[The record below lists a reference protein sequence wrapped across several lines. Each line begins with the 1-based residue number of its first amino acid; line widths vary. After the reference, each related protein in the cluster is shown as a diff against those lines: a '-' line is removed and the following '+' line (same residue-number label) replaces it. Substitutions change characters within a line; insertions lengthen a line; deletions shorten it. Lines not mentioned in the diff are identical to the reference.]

1 MKWDIFLAKKI
12 MNIFNKYISYRTAS
26 KFENWHN
33 LFSENNNFI
42 IHRLSNGTILKL
54 YKDSILS
61 KLIYEGFENKELL
74 FIDKFLKPGD
84 TFFDIG
90 SNIGLHSIFASAKLK
105 SNGRIYAFEPSIKT
119 FNRLNENVLLN
130 NLNSTIQ
137 TFQIGISNKNETLI
151 LNVSEDGHDAWNSFS
166 KLLHINLTL
175 KEEIS
180 VKRLDDFIFDN
191 SIKPDTVTFI
201 KIDVEGWELHVLSGL
216 EKLIYSKDF
225 NPIFLIEFTE
235 ENAFR
240 TGYSCRD
247 IYLYLV
253 SKGYRWYDYNEVD
266 NEVYESPLKAYYP
279 YENLIA
285 LKPEQLENLKKRLQA
300 E

>member
-1 MKWDIFLAKKI
+1 MNIDILLAKKI
-12 MNIFNKYISYRTAS
+12 I
-26 KFENWHN
+26 N
-33 LFSENNNFI
+33 LFSKYITYRTTSEAEKWQNLFHENDAFI
-42 IHRLSNGTILKL
+42 VHGLSNGTRLKL

-105 SNGRIYAFEPSIKT
+105 KDGYIYAFEPSVKT
-119 FNRLNENVLLN
+119 FNRLNENVSLN
-130 NLNSTIQ
+130 NLKSIIT
-137 TFQIGISNKNETLI
+137 TFQMGISDKNETLY

-166 KLLHINLTL
+166 KLQHINLSL

-180 VKRLDDFIFDN
+180 VIRLDDFIFDN
-191 SIKPDTVTFI
+191 AIKPDTVTFI
-201 KIDVEGWELHVLSGL
+201 KIDVEGWELHVLGGL
-216 EKLIYSKDF
+216 EKLIHSKDF
-225 NPIFLIEFTE
+225 NPVFLIEFTE

-247 IYLYLV
+247 IYSYLV
-253 SKGYRWYDYNEVD
+253 NKGYKWYGYDELN

-285 LKPEQLENLKKRLQA
+285 LKPERLNNLRIRLQA